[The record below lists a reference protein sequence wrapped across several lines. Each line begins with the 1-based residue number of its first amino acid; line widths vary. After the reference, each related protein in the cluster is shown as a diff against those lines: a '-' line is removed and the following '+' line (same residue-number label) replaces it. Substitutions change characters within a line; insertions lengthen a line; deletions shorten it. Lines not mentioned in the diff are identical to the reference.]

1 MHHLITCFFI
11 VIICS
16 NPICAQFAKI
26 EESGCDFRIDPEV
39 LKLVP
44 DNAKQS
50 YISGPNLPDSS
61 FKKQCG
67 YLVVPENRGK
77 KNSRLIK
84 LPFIVVR
91 SKNPD
96 KHSDPVLFT
105 AGGPGGSSLGM
116 ATWLAKSP
124 FIESRDCIVFEQRG
138 TRFALP
144 YLRTFELDKALKE
157 ATRRN
162 LDKDSMAIVGVK
174 KYRKELEKRG
184 IDLTGYNTDETVS
197 DIHDLLKALKID
209 SVNLFGVSYSGGL
222 MTAVLQRDPT
232 RIRSLILDSPL
243 PTFVPIDEDE
253 PVNFMEAL
261 HIYFESLAS
270 DSTGQKLHGNLRS
283 RFHNYFSAIA
293 TKTFELPYLEAGTKD
308 SIRIKYMKNELLT
321 IILDKLYDDSGRKEL
336 PRIIADL
343 ESGNHQPYMRRYFDD
358 FFRRNGAPDGM
369 RLSVYCADQTAYHSE
384 KVRRDLDKI
393 YPYLAGFHINDVYRE
408 MCDCWK
414 VPPINPATKQPFYSD
429 KPVLLADGELDP
441 ACRPLYIDRIAHYM
455 PNSQR
460 FLLKNRSHGVIGTS
474 MSAIIRAFLAEPYR
488 RIVSADRNIISY

>member
-1 MHHLITCFFI
+1 MPRLTIFFLILSL
-11 VIICS
+11 CS
-16 NPICAQFAKI
+16 SQIQAQFVKI
-26 EESGCDFRIDPEV
+26 EQSGCDFRVDPEV

-50 YISGPNLPDSS
+50 YISGPSLPDSS
-61 FKKQCG
+61 FTKQCG
-67 YLVVPENRGK
+67 YLVVSENRSK

-84 LPFIVVR
+84 LPFIVVK

-96 KHSDPVLFT
+96 KRRDPVLFT

-116 ATWLAKSP
+116 AAGLAKSP
-124 FIESRDCIVFEQRG
+124 FIEDRDCIVLEQRG

-144 YLRTFELDKALKE
+144 YLRTFELDKALRE
-157 ATRRN
+157 ATRRSLN
-162 LDKDSMAIVGVK
+162 KDSMAIVGVR
-174 KYRKELEKRG
+174 KYKAALEKRG
-184 IDLTGYNTDETVS
+184 IDLTGYNSDETVS
-197 DIHDLLKALKID
+197 DIHDLLKALAID

-232 RIRSLILDSPL
+232 RVRSLILDSPL
-243 PTFVPIDEDE
+243 PFFVPIDEDE

-261 HIYFESLAS
+261 HIYFEDIAR
-270 DSTGQKLHGNLRS
+270 DSIGQKLHSNLRN
-283 RFHNYFSAIA
+283 RFHGYFSSIA

-308 SIRIKYMKNELLT
+308 SIRIKYTKNELLT
-321 IILDKLYDDSGRKEL
+321 VILDKLYDDSGRKDL
-336 PRIIADL
+336 PLIITDL
-343 ESGNHQPYMRRYFDD
+343 ANGNHQPYMRRYFDD

-384 KVRRDLDKI
+384 KVRQDLDQI

-414 VPPINPATKQPFYSD
+414 VPPINPHTKQPYYSD
-429 KPVLLADGELDP
+429 VPALLADGELDP
-441 ACRPLYIDRIAHYM
+441 ACRPLYIDRISHYM

-460 FLLKNRSHGVIGTS
+460 FLLKNKGHGVIGSS
-474 MSAIIRAFLAEPYR
+474 MRTIVRSFLADPR
-488 RIVSADRNIISY
+488 KKIVSNDKNIIAY